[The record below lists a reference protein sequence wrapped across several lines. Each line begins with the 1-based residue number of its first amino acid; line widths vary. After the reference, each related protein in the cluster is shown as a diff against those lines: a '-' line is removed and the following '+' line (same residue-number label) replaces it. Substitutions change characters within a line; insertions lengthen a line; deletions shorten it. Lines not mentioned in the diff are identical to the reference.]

1 MANDLKKVSPKK
13 NKNGFKNPLANR
25 VLIFAALALLA
36 VYLAGRLGIGPK
48 TEIVPYSQLKN
59 EIRAG
64 RVTEV
69 SLGSEFISAKKT
81 EGAKTTDL
89 LAFRVEDPKLVE
101 LLEEKNIKFEGR
113 SESNWLSDFL
123 LSWVLPMVFIFFI
136 WQFFL
141 GRMFKGGPPGLAAF
155 GKSKARLVDLGK
167 EKATFKDVAGCDE
180 AKEELSEIIDFLKI
194 PEKFRELGGRIPKG
208 VLLVGAPGTG
218 KTLLARAVAG
228 EAGVNF
234 YSISGSDFVEM
245 FVGVGAAR
253 VRDLFQEGQKNA
265 PCIIFIDELDAIAKS
280 RQTLGMQSN
289 DEREQTLNQILV
301 EMDGFDNHNGV
312 IIMAATN
319 RPEVLDPAILRPGR
333 FDRQIVVERPDKK
346 GREEI
351 LKVHAAKIKIDPSVD
366 LSAIAAR
373 TPGFTGAD
381 LANIVNE
388 AALLAVRKKLK
399 SVDKGS
405 FEDAIDR
412 VVAGLQRK
420 SRVIS
425 ESEKRVIAI
434 HEVGHA
440 IVAAMTEGS
449 DKVHRI
455 SIVPRSSGAL
465 GFTMQIPEE
474 DRHLMS
480 QKQLRAMVRVL
491 LGGRAAEQVVVGE
504 VTSGAQDDLRRATS
518 IVKRMLSE
526 FGMGK
531 SLGLVSAGAQGSA
544 FLDNPFLRDDRI
556 HVSEHLAAQV
566 DEELKAI
573 LHEEFELACGI
584 VQSQRTLMD
593 ALVEKLL
600 EKETLEQEDFEALVA
615 KHRA

>member
-1 MANDLKKVSPKK
+1 MNENPRKAPLI
-13 NKNGFKNPLANR
+13 KNGNAKTNPFKSR
-25 VLIFAALALLA
+25 FLIFAALTLLA
-36 VYLAGRLGIGPK
+36 IYLAGQLGLGLK
-48 TEIVPYSQLKN
+48 TEIVSYSQFKN

-64 RVTEV
+64 RISNVGIGAEV
-69 SLGSEFISAKKT
+69 LHGTKT
-81 EGAKTTDL
+81 ESGKSVDL
-89 LAFRVEDPKLVE
+89 IAIRVEDPSLVP
-101 LLEEKNIKFEGR
+101 LLEEKNVKFEGR
-113 SESNWLSDFL
+113 ADTNWIGEFL
-123 LSWVLPMVFIFFI
+123 VTWVLPMVFIFFI

-141 GRMFKGGPPGLAAF
+141 KRMMKGGPPGFAAF
-155 GKSKARLVDLGK
+155 GKSKARLVDQGK

-180 AKEELSEIIDFLKI
+180 AKEELNEIIDFLKI
-194 PEKFRELGGRIPKG
+194 PEKFREIGGRIPKG

-228 EAGVNF
+228 EANVNF

-253 VRDLFQEGQKNA
+253 VRDLFLEGQKNA

-280 RQTLGMQSN
+280 RQTIGLQSN

-301 EMDGFDNHNGV
+301 EMDGFDNHDGV

-333 FDRQIVVERPDKK
+333 FDRQITVERPDKK

-351 LKVHAAKIKIDPSVD
+351 LKVHARKIKMDASIDLGAVAS
-366 LSAIAAR
+366 R

-388 AALLAVRKKLK
+388 AALLAVRKNLK
-399 SVDKGS
+399 AVDKQC
-405 FEDAIDR
+405 FEDAVDR

-420 SRVIS
+420 SRVIN
-425 ESEKRVIAI
+425 ESEKRIIAI

-440 IVAAMTEGS
+440 LVAAFTEGA
-449 DKVHRI
+449 DRVHRI

-480 QKQLRAMVRVL
+480 QSQLRGMVRVL
-491 LGGRAAEQVVVGE
+491 LGGRAAESLVCGD

-518 IVKRMLSE
+518 IVKRMVSE

-531 SLGLVSAGAQGSA
+531 SLGLISVGSQGPA
-544 FLDNPFLRDDRI
+544 FLDNPFVRDDRVF
-556 HVSEHLAAQV
+556 VSEHFASQL
-566 DEELKAI
+566 DEEMKA
-573 LHEEFELACGI
+573 LLREDFDLASTI
-584 VQSQRTLMD
+584 IQKQRKLLD
-593 ALVEKLL
+593 VLVEKLI
-600 EKETLEQEDFEALVA
+600 EKETLEQEVFEALV
-615 KHRA
+615 KEHRV